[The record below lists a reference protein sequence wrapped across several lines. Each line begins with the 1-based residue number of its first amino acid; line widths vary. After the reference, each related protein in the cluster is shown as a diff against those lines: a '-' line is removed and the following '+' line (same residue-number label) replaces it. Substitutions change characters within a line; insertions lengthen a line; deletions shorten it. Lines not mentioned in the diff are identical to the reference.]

1 MSFLSTHVS
10 GTNSS
15 ALWLFKITKCSS
27 LVYLFPGRAMVQ
39 PNANRESKRKKKL
52 LISLVIGLLIFIFI
66 VFPAGALIGI
76 WISVNQ
82 KLAQRPPQVEVPNV
96 VGQDYRK
103 GEAIL
108 REKGLRMQVLAERSD
123 QNQPVDIILFQIPG
137 AGESIDLGYP
147 VGVTIGR

>member
-1 MSFLSTHVS
+1 
-10 GTNSS
+10 
-15 ALWLFKITKCSS
+15 
-27 LVYLFPGRAMVQ
+27 MVQ

-147 VGVTIGR
+147 VGVTIGRLPP